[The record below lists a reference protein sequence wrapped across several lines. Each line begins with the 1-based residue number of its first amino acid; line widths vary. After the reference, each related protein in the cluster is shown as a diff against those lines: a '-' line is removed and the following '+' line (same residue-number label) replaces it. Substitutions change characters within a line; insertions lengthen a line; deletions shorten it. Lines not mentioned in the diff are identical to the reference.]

1 MKPTAQHAPQSKQQ
15 LVKELL
21 FLIAPPRH
29 IISDVSVLKD
39 DVHYLIGH
47 ELEDRYSKPN
57 IALFKYS
64 DTENRMNHMV
74 RFVEA
79 RAAGIQSFNVF
90 LKDFGVF
97 YNGSF
102 RTIYMDIVNK
112 TPIQEIFEK
121 IVKEDPEYIPH
132 ITIARNLAINDFLRC
147 WPYLKGLRYSNQHF
161 LCDRITVLAR
171 TDRKWMHYK
180 EIVFG
185 PLNPLKGT

>member
-1 MKPTAQHAPQSKQQ
+1 MKVHAHHSPLTKQSAI
-15 LVKELL
+15 KEL
-21 FLIAPPRH
+21 FFIIAPPRH

-47 ELEDRYSKPN
+47 ELEDRYAKAN

-64 DTENRMNHMV
+64 DTEDRMNHMV

-79 RAAGIQSFNVF
+79 RAAEIAPFNVF

-97 YNGSF
+97 FNGSF

-112 TPIQEIFEK
+112 SPIQEVFEK
-121 IVKEDPEYIPH
+121 IVKEDPGYTPH

-171 TDRKWMHYK
+171 SDRKWIHYK

-185 PLNPLKGT
+185 G

>member
-1 MKPTAQHAPQSKQQ
+1 MKLQAQQTNQGLQQ
-15 LVKELL
+15 EIREL
-21 FLIAPPRH
+21 FFIISPPRH
-29 IISDVSVLKD
+29 ILSDVSVLKD

-47 ELEDRYSKPN
+47 EMEDRYSKAN

-64 DTENRMNHMV
+64 DTDERMNHMI

-79 RAAGIQSFNVF
+79 RAREIEPFNIF

-112 TPIQEIFEK
+112 SPVQEIFEK
-121 IVKEDPEYIPH
+121 IVKEDPDFVPH
-132 ITIARNLAINDFLRC
+132 IPIARNLAINDFLRC

-171 TDRKWMHYK
+171 ADRKWIHHRD
-180 EIVFG
+180 IRFG
-185 PLNPLKGT
+185 R